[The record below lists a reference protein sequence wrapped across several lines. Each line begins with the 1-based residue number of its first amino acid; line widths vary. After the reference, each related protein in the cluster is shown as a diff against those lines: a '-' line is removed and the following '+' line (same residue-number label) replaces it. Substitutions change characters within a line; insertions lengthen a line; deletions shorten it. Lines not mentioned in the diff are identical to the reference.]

1 MYIRWPYGQHYGHTA
16 IRPILRPYGK
26 TAIRPAAVGRNIG
39 CMANGRPFGFYDPA
53 TSPNL
58 GACGRLKIKNKKPET
73 PSLFFCGKKKMKN
86 EGSFFAV

>member
-1 MYIRWPYGQHYGHTA
+1 
-16 IRPILRPYGK
+16 
-26 TAIRPAAVGRNIG
+26 
-39 CMANGRPFGFYDPA
+39 MANGRPFGFYDPA